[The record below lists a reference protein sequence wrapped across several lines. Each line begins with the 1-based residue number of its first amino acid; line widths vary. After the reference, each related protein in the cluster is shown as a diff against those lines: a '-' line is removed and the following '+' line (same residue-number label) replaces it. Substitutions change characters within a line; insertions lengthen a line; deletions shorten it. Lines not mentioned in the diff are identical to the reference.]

1 MIYFSSNLDSNFG
14 IGVIVMRRHVIT
26 ILGAGNSGLAHTA
39 YFKHLGHEV
48 RLFDFFQETVDRIN
62 QNGYI
67 ELTGYITDN
76 IAFEAATTSMK
87 DAVTGSEVIIV
98 INPSQY
104 HRKLAAELAKYLSP
118 NQIIFINPGST
129 FGALAFKQALVDNGF
144 TADVPIAESNTSVF
158 PCRLIAPTKVYI
170 GAKKDRILFSVFPS
184 QGNLEKVS
192 ELVSSFLPEIQPVKN
207 VLATSIDNTNPH
219 VHVAPMILNCS
230 WIESGQQFSFMHE
243 AIGPTVEKI
252 IAKMDA
258 ERLEIGKKLG
268 LTLGKDLFSLQMQYE
283 EEYNVTGKT
292 TLREIFRGVD
302 AYRQIY
308 SPHSFEH
315 RYITEDVPMGL
326 TPLVDMGRQIGVP
339 VPKSQMILNICEE
352 VLEKNFTEGSGC
364 RNMDNIGLK
373 GLSAEE
379 IVKYA
384 ETGSIN

>member
-1 MIYFSSNLDSNFG
+1 MK
-14 IGVIVMRRHVIT
+14 RHTIA
-26 ILGAGNSGLAHTA
+26 ILGAGNSGLAHSA

-48 RLFDFFQETVDRIN
+48 RLFDFFQETADRIN
-62 QNGYI
+62 QSGYI
-67 ELTGYITDN
+67 ELTGYITDKV
-76 IAFEAATTSMK
+76 AFNSATASMK
-87 DAVTGSEVIIV
+87 DAVADAEIIIV

-104 HRKLAAELAKYLSP
+104 HRKLAAELAKHLS
-118 NQIIFINPGST
+118 QHQVVFINPGST

-144 TADVPIAESNTSVF
+144 TADIPIAESNTSVF
-158 PCRLIAPTKVYI
+158 PCRLVGPTKVYI
-170 GAKKDRILFSVFPS
+170 GAKKERILFSVFPS
-184 QGNLEKVS
+184 QGNLENVS
-192 ELVSSFLPEIQPVKN
+192 ELVASFLPEIHPVKN

-243 AIGPTVEKI
+243 AIGPTVERI

-283 EEYNVTGKT
+283 DEYNVRDKA

-302 AYRQIY
+302 AYSQIY

-339 VPKSQMILNICEE
+339 APKSQMILNICEE
-352 VLEKNFTEGSGC
+352 VLEKNFTKGSGC
-364 RNMDNIGLK
+364 RNMENIGLK
-373 GLSAEE
+373 GMSAEE
-379 IVKYA
+379 IVAYA
-384 ETGSIN
+384 ETGSVN